1 MSSFVCSN
9 LGYALIARVLAEK
22 FANDDYEGW
31 VQRNIF
37 DQLRMTNTGFDLARY
52 LHDHVLFFFLLFWR
66 GEGGR
71 WEVGGGGTGEVVNK
85 CYTRSFCQTD
95 FQQLYL
101 VEMYNSVDHLLFP

>member
-1 MSSFVCSN
+1 MFFLLSCSN

-52 LHDHVLFFFLLFWR
+52 LYDHVFLFFFLKWGVVGGR
-66 GEGGR
+66 GED
-71 WEVGGGGTGEVVNK
+71 
-85 CYTRSFCQTD
+85 Q
-95 FQQLYL
+95 
-101 VEMYNSVDHLLFP
+101 EMLHAVLFSD